1 MVNIKAKQMAKPLTR
16 KSAFVQNWDL
26 YLIAIIGLL
35 YLVVFKYLPMG
46 GIAIAFQD
54 FNLFDGISGSP
65 WVGLENF
72 KRLFGSADFYKVF
85 RNTLLISVYKLVFLF
100 PLPIILALMLNEI
113 RNMAFKKI
121 TQSVIYIPH
130 FLSWVVVAG
139 IFTTLLSPSTGIINN
154 VLAAM
159 GFERISFFTSNTWFR
174 SVLVATAGWK
184 ESGWSAIIFIAAIAG
199 VDQELYEAAYMD
211 GAGRFKQML
220 HITLPGISSTI
231 VLMLI
236 LKLGQILD
244 VGTEQVLM
252 MYNPTVY
259 DTGDVI
265 SSYVYRMGLGKM
277 EYSFSTAV
285 GLFNSVIGLILVVS
299 GNYLSKKFTGSS
311 IW

>member
-1 MVNIKAKQMAKPLTR
+1 M
-16 KSAFVQNWDL
+16 
-26 YLIAIIGLL
+26 
-35 YLVVFKYLPMG
+35 
-46 GIAIAFQD
+46 
-54 FNLFDGISGSP
+54 
-65 WVGLENF
+65 
-72 KRLFGSADFYKVF
+72 
-85 RNTLLISVYKLVFLF
+85 
-100 PLPIILALMLNEI
+100 
-113 RNMAFKKI
+113 
-121 TQSVIYIPH
+121 
-130 FLSWVVVAG
+130 
-139 IFTTLLSPSTGIINN
+139 
-154 VLAAM
+154 AAM
-159 GFERISFFTSNTWFR
+159 GFERISFFTSNAWFR

-211 GAGRFKQML
+211 GAGRFKQIL

>member
-121 TQSVIYIPH
+121 TQTVIYIPH

-199 VDQELYEAAYMD
+199 VDQSQYEAAYMD
-211 GAGRFKQML
+211 GAGR
-220 HITLPGISSTI
+220 I
-231 VLMLI
+231 
-236 LKLGQILD
+236 
-244 VGTEQVLM
+244 
-252 MYNPTVY
+252 NP
-259 DTGDVI
+259 
-265 SSYVYRMGLGKM
+265 
-277 EYSFSTAV
+277 
-285 GLFNSVIGLILVVS
+285 
-299 GNYLSKKFTGSS
+299 
-311 IW
+311 

>member
-1 MVNIKAKQMAKPLTR
+1 M
-16 KSAFVQNWDL
+16 
-26 YLIAIIGLL
+26 
-35 YLVVFKYLPMG
+35 
-46 GIAIAFQD
+46 
-54 FNLFDGISGSP
+54 
-65 WVGLENF
+65 
-72 KRLFGSADFYKVF
+72 F
-85 RNTLLISVYKLVFLF
+85 RNPLLISVYKLVFLF

-121 TQSVIYIPH
+121 TQTVIYIPH